1 MSGWNYRGK
10 STSKRVLNKIN
21 CDENINLKSKSI
33 FYENLTNLWKM
44 QYIAAKVKIYVNP
57 TLQFW
62 LTFFEQLKETICEVQ
77 IELKSIVSFTF
88 INVSMVGI

>member
-57 TLQFW
+57 TLQFS
-62 LTFFEQLKETICEVQ
+62 LTFFEQLKQFVKFK
-77 IELKSIVSFTF
+77 LNVKSIVSFTF